1 MDVWTPERQQGFII
15 NHSRSFMKT
24 IFTVGMLLLAFSTAA
39 HAQDESTIRYKQGA
53 SALLFT
59 LNGLS
64 DLQAG
69 NYMGGVGASTFLA
82 DNIAIRCGLGFG
94 SNTVSK
100 NNTTEDETTVT
111 TFNVAPGARYNLFN
125 NTNVALFAGGQAMFG
140 LAQTK
145 NSVGGGEISSSTTT
159 TLGAS
164 LFAGAEWF
172 AWRNVSL
179 SVEYGLGFV
188 HSSERVKDANGV
200 ERDGPATTDVTMGIS
215 NINFTLG
222 LYFN

>member
-1 MDVWTPERQQGFII
+1 MRA
-15 NHSRSFMKT
+15 
-24 IFTVGMLLLAFSTAA
+24 IFTVGMMLFAFTSASY
-39 HAQDESTIRYKQGA
+39 AQDESTIRNKQGA

-59 LNGLS
+59 LSGLS

-69 NYMGGVGASTFLA
+69 NYMGGVGAATFVA
-82 DNIAIRCGLGFG
+82 DNVAIRCGLGFG
-94 SNTVSK
+94 SNTLTK
-100 NNTTEDETTVT
+100 NNAAEEETTTT
-111 TFNVAPGARYNLFN
+111 TFNIAPGARYNLFN
-125 NTNVALFAGGQAMFG
+125 NTNVAPFAGGQGMFG
-140 LAQTK
+140 LQQTK
-145 NSVGGGEISSSTTT
+145 NLAGGADVGSVTTT

-179 SVEYGLGFV
+179 SVEYGLGFI
-188 HSSERVKDANGV
+188 HSSDRLKDASGT